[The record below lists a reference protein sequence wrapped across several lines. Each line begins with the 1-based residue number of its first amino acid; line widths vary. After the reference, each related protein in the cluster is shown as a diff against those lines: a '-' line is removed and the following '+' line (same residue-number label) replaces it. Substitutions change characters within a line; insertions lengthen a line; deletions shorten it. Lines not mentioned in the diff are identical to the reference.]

1 MKARVSAV
9 PGKVH
14 AVDGLPLTGFRIIDL
29 TVDRGELCGRLLAD
43 MGAEV
48 VKVEPPGGSPA
59 RSLAPRHGDL
69 GLFWAMRNAGKLG
82 VVLDLEGSDGVDK
95 LHQLLSVSDAVVLS
109 GPPTNPVL
117 VPDQLAACHP
127 HLVVTAIT
135 PYGLTGPWRDRVAT
149 DTVLAAT
156 GTISYKAGLPTKDP
170 LSPPA
175 SFVDDGTSVTFAF
188 ATLCALWQRE
198 RTGAGQV
205 LDCSVNEAMANMGDW
220 TMPGVVARVL
230 AGEDG
235 VRELRNGAGPV
246 WPSFRCADGFVRV
259 VILSPRQWRAMRAW
273 LGEPEYLQDP
283 DLDTFPARLAISDAV
298 INPLIEALFA
308 DRTMDELSTEAQ
320 QRGIVCTPLA
330 LPADVLRNEHFK
342 ARGSLTEVDLGNG
355 VRGPIPSGFVEID
368 GERAGPKAGPPSVG
382 QHTLD
387 VFAAIGD
394 PRPSPSSIPAPSLP
408 LAGLRVADFGHGG
421 VGVEIGRMFSEYGA
435 DVIKIESRS
444 YPDFIRVA
452 TGAEMS
458 PSFASSSR
466 SKRAFGANAKTP
478 EGKKVLLDLL
488 AQCDVVIENNSTG
501 VMAELGL
508 DYETVRKVN
517 PGIVYVSSQLMG
529 SRGPWADFRGYGP
542 STRAAGGIEMLWNY
556 DDQDEPAGG
565 MSIFPDHLCGRVGA
579 FSALAGLLGRQRGD
593 GTGVHVEM
601 AQVEVTVGIVG
612 DLLTKEA
619 LEPGSVKATGNRN
632 ARGVPW
638 GLFRCAGDE
647 QWVAITCRDDR
658 DWAALV
664 EVIGSPDWATA
675 PDLASAAGREA
686 RIDDVEDGL
695 RAWTATVG
703 REDVVARCQAA
714 GIPAGEM
721 LTSIESVEH
730 EQFLARGFRV
740 EIEQPGNLVPKLVL
754 DGPGFYGS
762 GMLPPVITPAP
773 LVGEHTREIC
783 RDLLG
788 MADDDIERLISSGAL
803 EVTPPAV

>member
-1 MKARVSAV
+1 MKARVTVV
-9 PGKVH
+9 PGNLP
-14 AVDGLPLTGFRIIDL
+14 AVDGLPLTGFRIVDL
-29 TVDRGELCGRLLAD
+29 TVDRGELCARLLAD

-48 VKVEPPGGSPA
+48 VKVEPPEGSPA
-59 RSLAPRHGDL
+59 RALAPRHGDL

-82 VVLDLEGSDGVDK
+82 VTLDLDSADGVDR
-95 LHQLLSVSDAVVLS
+95 LHELLGASDAVVLT
-109 GPPTNPVL
+109 GPPSNPAL
-117 VPDQLAACHP
+117 DPAHLAARHP

-135 PYGLTGPWRDRVAT
+135 PYGLDAPWRDRLAT

-156 GTISYKAGLPTKDP
+156 ATISYKAGIPTKDP

-198 RTGAGQV
+198 TTGAGQV
-205 LDCSVNEAMANMGDW
+205 LDCSANEAMANMGDW

-246 WPSFRCADGFVRV
+246 WPSFKCADGFVRV

-330 LPADVLRNEHFK
+330 MPSDVLRNEHFK
-342 ARGSLTEVDLGNG
+342 ARGSLTEIDLGNG
-355 VRGPIPSGFVEID
+355 TKGPIPSGFIELD
-368 GERAGPKAGPPSVG
+368 GERAGPKAGPPSLG
-382 QHTLD
+382 EHTSE
-387 VFAAIGD
+387 VFATLGE
-394 PRPSPSSIPAPSLP
+394 PRPAPAATPEPSLP

-452 TGAEMS
+452 TGSEMS

-466 SKRAFGANAKTP
+466 SKRGFGANAKTP
-478 EGKKVLLDLL
+478 EGHDVLLKLL

-501 VMAELGL
+501 VMAELAL
-508 DYETVRKVN
+508 DYDTVRAVN
-517 PGIVYVSSQLMG
+517 PSIVYVSSQLMG

-556 DDQDEPAGG
+556 DDQDAPAGG

-579 FSALAGLLGRQRGD
+579 FSALAGLLGRRRGD
-593 GTGVHVEM
+593 GSGTHVEM
-601 AQVEVTVGIVG
+601 AHVEVTVGIVG

-619 LEPGSVKATGNRN
+619 LEPGTVKPLGNRSL
-632 ARGVPW
+632 RGVPW

-647 QWVAITCRDDR
+647 QWAAITCRDDR
-658 DWAALV
+658 DWVALV
-664 EVIGSPDWATA
+664 EVMGSPAWATSA
-675 PDLASAAGREA
+675 DLATAAGREA
-686 RIDDVEDGL
+686 NVDAVEDGV
-695 RAWTATVG
+695 RAWTATLS
-703 REDVVARCQAA
+703 REEVVARCQAA
-714 GIPAGEM
+714 GVPAGEM
-721 LTSIESVEH
+721 LTSLESVEH

-762 GMLPPVITPAP
+762 RMSPPVITPAP
-773 LVGEHTREIC
+773 LVGEHTRQIC

-788 MADDDIERLISSGAL
+788 MTDDDIERLIEKGAL